1 MAGFIQKLPCPFRG
15 TVFDQM
21 YMPRIDK
28 IQGQYNNGT
37 IDEGR
42 MKAEIAWLRDYF
54 EWDTERLKEAVL
66 VGQFGDEPGKVYAY
80 CEILSQI
87 DYTPALRSWCPVGML
102 CKYFRNPGKW
112 ISVGFE

>member
-66 VGQFGDEPGKVYAY
+66 VG
-80 CEILSQI
+80 EILSQI